1 MRNSKGESEPFACMV
16 PTPPLDPDKVCLTLE
31 EEELLGGRDGFVP
44 PPQLLLTGAC
54 SRLRGVTLGS
64 VRRAAEAADLRV
76 TLSVIEELVEGVE
89 LTAAHEQALWGN
101 WGRQVLYVSPAHCR
115 LVDAPNEAAAIRGM
129 IAAVGA
135 NLAIRSSLIGFLKLM
150 LVGGDPSP
158 SMFRSVI
165 YHPDRRADLV
175 CIWFYP
181 LIVFSEPDV
190 DVNVDVDVDV
200 DVGAED
206 ACGGGGSDDGRIP
219 FPESGPGGAGAGA
232 PLRPPARRPPKL
244 GFLTFTD
251 AAYSSARQHE
261 GMLRDHMALKYT
273 PNPVTMVDQE
283 GVVVMQNAASAS
295 AIGIHGLEARLP
307 GSPRFNYLAE
317 LFRSDPDAEE
327 DMHRVTATGQT
338 WSRQLRVSDSAALRK
353 WLELRPGEERWHEVQ
368 ISRLR
373 DPLRLAPSYIVAE
386 TDVTATVL
394 AQRQVDRL
402 HRQQRA
408 LLRQIL
414 PQQVIDVML
423 EEESEE
429 DEEAHPPPEEPD
441 LMYPSLRSRGG
452 SFLSPSIIVTSSP
465 IPCSSGSTAAALAA
479 AAATIAAATP
489 VTAAGASSSGFELP
503 GSSALSTPGTTPGAT
518 TTGLNTAAAMNIPAG
533 ASAGA
538 VLEAGAD
545 AATAAAASSEAIGRT
560 LAPLAHHHSS
570 THWSNRRATG
580 PVDGAG
586 LGPEGAIAGG
596 SGGPGAPRAAGP
608 GADHGHAC
616 ILHLVMPDGSTQPL
630 DLRADDDDDDDD
642 DADSGSAI
650 QLTRRQVMSLATWHE
665 QVTVLFADIKGFT
678 SMSQQLHPARVMLF
692 LDTLYNA
699 FDLLLDECGCYK
711 VETIGDCYMVCG
723 GLFAQ
728 PGGPEGE
735 EMLLGGLDPHHA
747 DKVLRFA

>member
-533 ASAGA
+533 A
-538 VLEAGAD
+538 
-545 AATAAAASSEAIGRT
+545 
-560 LAPLAHHHSS
+560 
-570 THWSNRRATG
+570 
-580 PVDGAG
+580 
-586 LGPEGAIAGG
+586 IAGG